1 MARVAQRTYSKAS
14 QEAALLLGQSIKLN
28 RKQRGMSEK
37 ALAERV
43 GCSRA
48 AIQRIERGDL
58 KVELGLVF
66 EAAYLVGIQL
76 FDLSEELLSSQIER
90 VSDKLALLPK
100 KIRKP
105 RGEVSDDF

>member
-1 MARVAQRTYSKAS
+1 MARVAKRTYSRAS
-14 QEAALLLGQSIKLN
+14 EEAALLLAKSIKLN

-48 AIQRIERGDL
+48 TLQRIESGDL

-66 EAAYLVGIQL
+66 EAAILVEVPL
-76 FDLSEELLSSQIER
+76 FDLSQERLSSQIER
-90 VSDKLALLPK
+90 VSDKLALLPR

-105 RGEVSDDF
+105 RSEVSDDF